1 MDLTNE
7 KGKNYIHS
15 RTKDRNQAKESFK
28 MLQRADF
35 IQHIYRRTHRNV
47 ILADLKCMSEA

>member
-35 IQHIYRRTHRNV
+35 ILYIYRRTHQNV
-47 ILADLKCMSEA
+47 ILADLICMSEA